1 MKHFL
6 PLLTVATISAASV
19 ISNASGIVTACVGTP
34 VCPTGAGTCTMIRVQ
49 ETTCLF
55 GRTQYYNT
63 YGIFSCTS
71 CDAGYE
77 LTQQTASVPGCS
89 NEISFNVCRKSC
101 DGTCSD
107 CTTSAWTAGNTGYQK
122 RTYASCNTAT
132 CVCTKRTQYR
142 CAAGYYGTSSNGTSG
157 CSRCPSNGSS
167 TAGATAITS
176 CYLPSGTTGSDSTGS
191 YTYTSNCYYSN

>member
-19 ISNASGIVTACVGTP
+19 ISNASGIVTACVGP
-34 VCPTGAGTCTMIRVQ
+34 LVCPTGAGTCTMIRVQ

-77 LTQQTASVPGCS
+77 LTQQAASVPGCS

-132 CVCTKRTQYR
+132 CVCTKRTQYQ

>member
-19 ISNASGIVTACVGTP
+19 ISNASGIVTACVGTS

-89 NEISFNVCRKSC
+89 NEILFNVCRKSC

>member
-6 PLLTVATISAASV
+6 PLLTVATISAAPITSDAALV
-19 ISNASGIVTACVGTP
+19 VCAGTP
-34 VCPTGAGTCTMIRVQ
+34 VCPTGAGSCVILRAQEPTCTLGVMRYYD
-49 ETTCLF
+49 TT
-55 GRTQYYNT
+55 
-63 YGIFSCTS
+63 GIFSCSRCET
-71 CDAGYE
+71 GYE
-77 LTQQTASVPGCS
+77 LTQQRATVPNCS
-89 NEISFNVCRKSC
+89 NEILFNVCRKPC

-132 CVCTKRTQYR
+132 CVCTKTAQYR

-157 CSRCPSNGSS
+157 CTRCPSSGSS
-167 TAGATAITS
+167 AAGTTAITS

-191 YTYTSNCYYSN
+191 YTYTANCYYSN

>member
-6 PLLTVATISAASV
+6 PLLTIATISAASV
-19 ISNASGIVTACVGTP
+19 ISNASGIVTSCVGTP
-34 VCPTGAGTCTMIRVQ
+34 VCPTGAGRCVILRAQEPTCTLGVMR
-49 ETTCLF
+49 
-55 GRTQYYNT
+55 YYNT

-71 CDAGYE
+71 CDAGCE
-77 LTQQTASVPGCS
+77 LTQQAASVPGCS

-191 YTYTSNCYYSN
+191 YTYTANCYYSN

>member
-6 PLLTVATISAASV
+6 PLLTVATISATSV
-19 ISNASGIVTACVGTP
+19 ISNASGIVTACVGTS

-77 LTQQTASVPGCS
+77 LTQQAASVPGCS
-89 NEISFNVCRKSC
+89 NEILFNVCRKSC

-132 CVCTKRTQYR
+132 CVCTKTAQYR

>member
-19 ISNASGIVTACVGTP
+19 ISNASGIDAVCVGTP
-34 VCPTGAGTCTMIRVQ
+34 VCPIGAGRCVILRAQEPTCTLGVMRYYD
-49 ETTCLF
+49 TT
-55 GRTQYYNT
+55 
-63 YGIFSCTS
+63 GIFSCSRCET
-71 CDAGYE
+71 GYE
-77 LTQQTASVPGCS
+77 LTQQRATVPNCS
-89 NEISFNVCRKSC
+89 NEILFNVCRKPC

-132 CVCTKRTQYR
+132 CVCTKTAQYR

-157 CSRCPSNGSS
+157 CTRCPSNGSS

>member
-77 LTQQTASVPGCS
+77 LTQQAASVPGCS

-157 CSRCPSNGSS
+157 CTRCPSNGSS